1 MVMDELALIAGLAST
16 ALFVV
21 SYLPMLHRAIRTRDL
36 GSYSR
41 SSLVL
46 ANVGNLIQAIYVY
59 SLPAGPIWFLHAFYV
74 GASAVMLGL
83 HLRHSHADQHSR
95 PSASPRPPS
104 RPEHPERP
112 ERPARDLTMT
122 QGGTS

>member
-1 MVMDELALIAGLAST
+1 MAMDELALIAGLAST

-21 SYLPMLHRAIRTRDL
+21 SYLPMLHRALRTRDL

-59 SLPAGPIWFLHAFYV
+59 SLPASPIWLLHAFYLV
-74 GASAVMLGL
+74 ASALMLGL
-83 HLRHSHADQHSR
+83 HLRHSGRR
-95 PSASPRPPS
+95 PAPPRPPS
-104 RPEHPERP
+104 RLESA
-112 ERPARDLTMT
+112 ARDLTMT
-122 QGGTS
+122 QGGSP